1 MSPVQPQQAPAIQ
14 TTTNQVAQPPPIQ
27 MSHDSAPHYG
37 HTYPSG
43 RLRSPPPQS
52 KEIHPEDEDDNEG
65 MYASEDIDQGGDKA
79 ERGRGRAANGQHR
92 FSPVPAP
99 TATRSMPVEV
109 NSHEK
114 EEGGDDH
121 HVELGG
127 PDSGFGDTTSHR
139 TSLSGDVAAAAKSV
153 EAAGVGVGVSA

>member
-1 MSPVQPQQAPAIQ
+1 MSLVQPQQAPAIQ
-14 TTTNQVAQPPPIQ
+14 TTTNQIAQPPPIQ

-52 KEIHPEDEDDNEG
+52 KEVHPDGEDDDEG
-65 MYASEDIDQGGDKA
+65 MYASEDVDQGGDEA
-79 ERGRGRAANGQHR
+79 ER
-92 FSPVPAP
+92 
-99 TATRSMPVEV
+99 
-109 NSHEK
+109 
-114 EEGGDDH
+114 GDDH

-153 EAAGVGVGVSA
+153 EAAGVGVGVS